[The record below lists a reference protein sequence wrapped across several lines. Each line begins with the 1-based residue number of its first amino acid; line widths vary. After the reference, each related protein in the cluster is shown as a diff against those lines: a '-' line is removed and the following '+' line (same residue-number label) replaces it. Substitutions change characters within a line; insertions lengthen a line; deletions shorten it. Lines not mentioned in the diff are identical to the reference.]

1 MADVKETRVPTGTAL
16 DPWAYTCF
24 KTCIFGL
31 AKKCKV
37 AIRSVHRGTAG
48 TVSRDTHGTL
58 VW

>member
-31 AKKCKV
+31 AKKRKV
-37 AIRSVHRGTAG
+37 AIQVRSVHPASPHASRMRGQPG
-48 TVSRDTHGTL
+48 L
-58 VW
+58 